1 MAQNI
6 IPDVSRIVQSQRD
19 FFTSGRTATADFRK
33 KQLEKLY
40 DTVKQ
45 HTDEIGQALS
55 ADLGKSAYESYATET
70 GLALNEIR
78 YLAHHFGSWSR
89 PKRVHTDIFN
99 FPARST
105 IYPEPYGV
113 SLIMS
118 PWNYPLQLTIA
129 PLAAAVAA
137 GNCAVVKPSRYA
149 AATSGVI
156 RNIIEETF
164 PPEYI
169 CALEGGRE
177 VNTALLAEHF
187 DFIFFTGS
195 VTVGKTVMRAAAD
208 HLTPVCLELGGKSP
222 CIVDS
227 TADIPLSARRII
239 WGKLINAGQTCIAPD
254 YVLADRT
261 IVDSLVEELRK
272 QITAQYGTDPLHN
285 PDFPKIIN
293 RKHFDRLQ
301 ALAPQAVADD
311 VQNKISPC
319 LLPMSA
325 DEAETAPVMQEEVFG
340 PLLPVIPYETIG
352 EAVSFIRKRPIPLAL
367 YLFSRSREQ
376 QQFII
381 RSLRYGG
388 GCINDT
394 VMHIA
399 SNTLPFGGMGESGLG
414 SYHGK
419 TGFDTFTHYKSVLIK
434 GTADFPLRYAP
445 FGSSP
450 GILRTLE
457 H

>member
-1 MAQNI
+1 MAQNT
-6 IPDVSRIVQSQRD
+6 IPDISRIVQSQRD
-19 FFTSGRTATADFRK
+19 FFANGKTVTTDFRK

-40 DTVKQ
+40 GAVKR

-78 YLAHHFGSWSR
+78 YLAHHLGSWSK

-105 IYPEPYGV
+105 IYQEPYGV

-129 PLAAAVAA
+129 PLAAAIAA
-137 GNCAVVKPSRYA
+137 GNCIVVKPSRYA
-149 AATSGVI
+149 EATSGVI
-156 RNIIEETF
+156 RTIIEETF
-164 PPEYI
+164 QPEYI

-177 VNTALLAEHF
+177 VNAALLAEHF

-195 VTVGKTVMRAAAD
+195 VAVGKTVMRAAAD

-254 YVLADRT
+254 YVLADRA
-261 IVDSLVEELRK
+261 IADRLVRELEN
-272 QITAQYGTDPLHN
+272 QITIQYGSDPLHN
-285 PDFPKIIN
+285 SDFPKIIN
-293 RKHFDRLQ
+293 RKHFDRLRT
-301 ALAPQAVADD
+301 LAPQADFDEA
-311 VQNKISPC
+311 QNKIAPFIQ
-319 LLPMSA
+319 PITA
-325 DEAETAPVMQEEVFG
+325 DEAETAPVMQEELFG
-340 PLLPVIPYETIG
+340 PILPVIPYDTVG

-367 YLFSRSREQ
+367 YLFSKNRQ
-376 QQFII
+376 LQQFII

-419 TGFDTFTHYKSVLIK
+419 AGFDMFTHYKSMLAK
-434 GTADFPLRYAP
+434 GTTDFPLRYAP
-445 FGSSP
+445 FNNS
-450 GILRTLE
+450 LDLLKKME